1 MIKTPSPTHPIA
13 PAVWLAQRIG
23 VLAVGLGLAGAGAQ
37 ADSDGRAVGKAM
49 GDQVREVLDGGALT
63 QKRLTLVINGKAV
76 AIMPAGEKS
85 TPSGAAPEAGKST
98 KTRSTRTSSPS
109 SEATVSASA
118 AMPVDE
124 APSPKTSRQYIRA
137 KAAELSGMDLP
148 EAPGVQPARGDDGA
162 WRYAGPN
169 GPKAWGELHPDF
181 GTCASGERQS
191 PINIDEAVTLKGP
204 AEALQFK
211 YQPSQGSVV
220 NNGHTIQVDVLGEN
234 YLTVRNTTYKLV
246 QFHFHHPSEERV
258 NYRSYAM
265 VAHLVHKNN
274 EGQLA
279 VVAVLLDP
287 GLENALINK
296 VWTHMPLDVADRV
309 RLPDGLIDLNE
320 LLPQDQRYYQ
330 FMGSLTTPP
339 CTEGVLWMVL
349 KQPTPLSA
357 AQLRLFA
364 QLFPNNA
371 RPVQPL
377 NARPV
382 RDAQ

>member
-1 MIKTPSPTHPIA
+1 MTKTRHPPLPPLRGLT
-13 PAVWLAQRIG
+13 PAGPVR
-23 VLAVGLGLAGAGAQ
+23 VLALGLALMAAGPLSAL
-37 ADSDGRAVGKAM
+37 ANSDGKAVGKAM
-49 GDQVREVLDGGALT
+49 GDQVREVLEGGALT
-63 QKRLTLVINGKAV
+63 QKRLTLIVNGKAV
-76 AIMPAGEKS
+76 AVMPAGEKAVPQNEAHS
-85 TPSGAAPEAGKST
+85 AAKPARTARPPANTSPASGAGAPAT
-98 KTRSTRTSSPS
+98 TS
-109 SEATVSASA
+109 
-118 AMPVDE
+118 
-124 APSPKTSRQYIRA
+124 SRQYIKA
-137 KAAELSGMDLP
+137 KAAELSGHELP
-148 EAPGVQPARGDDGA
+148 TADPASGHHDKDSGH
-162 WRYAGPN
+162 WSYAGPS
-169 GPKAWGELHPDF
+169 GPKAWSQLHPDF

-211 YQPSQGSVV
+211 YQPSHASVV

-234 YLTVRNTTYKLV
+234 DLTVRNTTYKLV

-296 VWTHMPLDVADRV
+296 VWTHMPLDVDDRV

-357 AQLRLFA
+357 AQLRLFS

-377 NARPV
+377 NGRPV